1 MFQEI
6 KSNCSFQSNILLL
19 NKKRKS
25 SESSF
30 KSTEDELV
38 YEKDNNIESYI
49 KNKELIEKVI
59 EVNLENDEFFAVVQK
74 RMKNGKIKVEKINT
88 KELKKEN
95 PWALIKFYENNNII

>member
-1 MFQEI
+1 MNQKE
-6 KSNCSFQSNILLL
+6 NQDILLL

-59 EVNLENDEFFAVVQK
+59 EVNLEWK
-74 RMKNGKIKVEKINT
+74 
-88 KELKKEN
+88 
-95 PWALIKFYENNNII
+95 

>member
-1 MFQEI
+1 MLQDI
-6 KSNCSFQSNILLL
+6 KSYCSIQSDKQLL

-30 KSTEDELV
+30 KSTEDEL
-38 YEKDNNIESYI
+38 YEKENNIESYI

-59 EVNLENDEFFAVVQK
+59 EVNLENDEFFAIIQK
-74 RMKNGKIKVEKINT
+74 RMKNGKIKIEKINT